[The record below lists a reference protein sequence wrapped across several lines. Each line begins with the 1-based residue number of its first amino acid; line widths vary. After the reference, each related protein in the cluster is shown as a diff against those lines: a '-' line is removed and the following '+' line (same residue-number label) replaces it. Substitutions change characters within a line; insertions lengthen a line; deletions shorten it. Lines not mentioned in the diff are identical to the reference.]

1 VCKPLTKEQR
11 DIIANNL
18 GEPRWP
24 GSMIDARMALTRM
37 EHWLRQYEAT
47 VAALEAENARLRPLA
62 EVGEFAVDERRA
74 YKRYMAGEYGDW
86 LEKRNAA
93 RQGVWDTADAILA
106 QEEGGE

>member
-1 VCKPLTKEQR
+1 MAEPLTKEDRESIHRYALGMIAHAR
-11 DIIANNL
+11 DQQ
-18 GEPRWP
+18 EHD
-24 GSMIDARMALTRM
+24 DALV
-37 EHWLRQYEAT
+37 LLQYEAT
-47 VAALEAENARLRPLA
+47 VAALEAENALLRPLA

>member
-1 VCKPLTKEQR
+1 MPNVDR
-11 DIIANNL
+11 DAPQVTN
-18 GEPRWP
+18 
-24 GSMIDARMALTRM
+24 SDAAMWKVDHDAAIRYI
-37 EHWLRQYEAT
+37 E
-47 VAALEAENARLRPLA
+47 ALEAENARLRPLA

>member
-1 VCKPLTKEQR
+1 MR
-11 DIIANNL
+11 GL
-18 GEPRWP
+18 GY
-24 GSMIDARMALTRM
+24 IL
-37 EHWLRQYEAT
+37 HYEAT